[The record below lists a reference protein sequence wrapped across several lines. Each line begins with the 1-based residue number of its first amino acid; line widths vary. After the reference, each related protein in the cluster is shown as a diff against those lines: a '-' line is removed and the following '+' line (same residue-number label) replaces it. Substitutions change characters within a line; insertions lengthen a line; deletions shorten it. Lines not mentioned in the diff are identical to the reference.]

1 MLAAKR
7 SSFPGFRN
15 NLGSR
20 KGAWEHLALHEK
32 PDQKHRYE
40 ILKLESFLPKFTPRT
55 IMLLALLLFGGVN
68 GAHAQRVSAYFGLG
82 SAKDRAGTTSNST
95 NACQTGQ
102 LFDGLICEP
111 GPTIGGLFGVFGLD
125 VRFKRH
131 LGINAEYTFHF
142 KQVPFLPDD
151 SLNMRPAF
159 YDVNVM
165 WMRVAGKRIAPLLEG
180 GGGGARL
187 GLRSTSTT
195 PITGITNTS
204 SFPAGSRPNHAQLH
218 FGAGLKFYV
227 RGNIFIKPQFDLH
240 YVFNFT
246 DQFGRNLVPQ
256 YTGSVGYTFGGR

>member
-1 MLAAKR
+1 LLAAKR

-15 NLGSR
+15 NLEWR
-20 KGAWEHLALHEK
+20 KRSWEHLALDKK

-40 ILKLESFLPKFTPRT
+40 ILKVESFLPKFTLRT
-55 IMLLALLLFGGVN
+55 ILLLALLLFGGVN
-68 GAHAQRVSAYFGLG
+68 GAHAQRLSAYFGLG
-82 SAKDRAGTTSNST
+82 GAKDRAGTTSNST
-95 NACQTGQ
+95 NACLTGQ

-111 GPTIGGLFGVFGLD
+111 GPKIGGLFGVFGVD

-142 KQVPFLPDD
+142 KKVPFLPDD

-165 WMRVAGKRIAPLLEG
+165 WMRVAGNRIAPLLEG
-180 GGGGARL
+180 GAGGARL

-204 SFPAGSRPNHAQLH
+204 SFSAGSRPNHAQLH

-240 YVFNFT
+240 YVFNFK
-246 DQFGRNLVPQ
+246 DQFGRNLVPE
-256 YTGSVGYTFGGR
+256 YTGSLGYTFGGR

>member
-1 MLAAKR
+1 MFRLTLQTVPLLCALILVSAA
-7 SSFPGFRN
+7 S
-15 NLGSR
+15 
-20 KGAWEHLALHEK
+20 
-32 PDQKHRYE
+32 
-40 ILKLESFLPKFTPRT
+40 
-55 IMLLALLLFGGVN
+55 
-68 GAHAQRVSAYFGLG
+68 AHAQRVSAYFGLG
-82 SAKDRAGTTSNST
+82 SAKDRAGTTSNGANT
-95 NACQTGQ
+95 CPTGQ

-111 GPTIGGLFGVFGLD
+111 GPTIGGLFGTFGVD

-131 LGINAEYTFHF
+131 LGINAEYAFHF
-142 KQVPFLPDD
+142 KEVPFLPLD

-180 GGGGARL
+180 GAGGARL

-195 PITGITNTS
+195 PITGITNLS

-227 RGNIFIKPQFDLH
+227 KGNIFVKPQFDLH

-256 YTGSVGYTFGGR
+256 YSGSVGYTFGGR

>member
-1 MLAAKR
+1 LLSAKG
-7 SSFPGFRN
+7 SFLGFRN
-15 NLGSR
+15 CLESR
-20 KGAWEHLALHEK
+20 KGAWEHLALHKK
-32 PDQKHRYE
+32 PDQKTRDE
-40 ILKLESFLPKFTPRT
+40 ILKLESFLPKFTLRT
-55 IMLLALLLFGGVN
+55 ILLLALLLFGGVD
-68 GAHAQRVSAYFGLG
+68 GAQAQRVSAYVGLG
-82 SAKDRAGTTSNST
+82 SAKDRAGTTSSTPNSCP
-95 NACQTGQ
+95 AGQ

-111 GPTIGGLFGVFGLD
+111 GPTIGGLFGVFGVD

-131 LGINAEYTFHF
+131 LGINAEYTLHF

-180 GGGGARL
+180 GAGGARL

-195 PITGITNTS
+195 PMTGITNTS
-204 SFPAGSRPNHAQLH
+204 SFPAGSRPNNAQLH

-240 YVFNFT
+240 YVFHFT
-246 DQFGRNLVPQ
+246 NQFGRNLVPQ

>member
-1 MLAAKR
+1 MSRLTLRTVPLLCALVLVSAA
-7 SSFPGFRN
+7 
-15 NLGSR
+15 
-20 KGAWEHLALHEK
+20 GA
-32 PDQKHRYE
+32 Q
-40 ILKLESFLPKFTPRT
+40 
-55 IMLLALLLFGGVN
+55 
-68 GAHAQRVSAYFGLG
+68 AQRVSAYFGLG
-82 SAKDRAGTTSNST
+82 SAKDRAGTTSNGT
-95 NACQTGQ
+95 NSCPTGQ

-111 GPTIGGLFGVFGLD
+111 GPTIGGLFGTFGVD

-131 LGINAEYTFHF
+131 LGINAEYAFHF
-142 KQVPFLPDD
+142 RQVPFLPDD

-180 GGGGARL
+180 GAGGARL

-195 PITGITNTS
+195 PITGITNIS
-204 SFPAGSRPNHAQLH
+204 SFSAGSRPNHAQLH

-227 RGNIFIKPQFDLH
+227 KGNIFVKPQFDLH

-256 YTGSVGYTFGGR
+256 YSGSVGYTFGGR

>member
-1 MLAAKR
+1 MSKLTLR
-7 SSFPGFRN
+7 TVP
-15 NLGSR
+15 L
-20 KGAWEHLALHEK
+20 LCALV
-32 PDQKHRYE
+32 
-40 ILKLESFLPKFTPRT
+40 LVS
-55 IMLLALLLFGGVN
+55 AG

-82 SAKDRAGTTSNST
+82 GAKDRAGTTSNGT
-95 NACQTGQ
+95 NTCPTGQ

-111 GPTIGGLFGVFGLD
+111 GPTIGGLFGTFGVD

-131 LGINAEYTFHF
+131 LGINAEYAFHF
-142 KQVPFLPDD
+142 KQVPFLPLD

-180 GGGGARL
+180 GAGGARL

-195 PITGITNTS
+195 PITGITNIS

-227 RGNIFIKPQFDLH
+227 KGNLFVKPQFDLH

-256 YTGSVGYTFGGR
+256 YSGSVGYTFGGR

>member
-1 MLAAKR
+1 MSRLTLQTVPLLCALVLVSAA
-7 SSFPGFRN
+7 
-15 NLGSR
+15 
-20 KGAWEHLALHEK
+20 
-32 PDQKHRYE
+32 
-40 ILKLESFLPKFTPRT
+40 
-55 IMLLALLLFGGVN
+55 
-68 GAHAQRVSAYFGLG
+68 GAHAQRISAYFGLG
-82 SAKDRAGTTSNST
+82 SAKDRAGTTSNGT
-95 NACQTGQ
+95 NTCPTGQ

-111 GPTIGGLFGVFGLD
+111 GPTIGGLFGTFGVD

-131 LGINAEYTFHF
+131 LGINAEYAFHF
-142 KQVPFLPDD
+142 KQVPFLPLD

-165 WMRVAGKRIAPLLEG
+165 WMRVAGNRIAPLLEG
-180 GGGGARL
+180 GAGGARL

-195 PITGITNTS
+195 PITGITNLS

-227 RGNIFIKPQFDLH
+227 KGNIFVKPQFDLH

-256 YTGSVGYTFGGR
+256 YSGSVGYTFGGR

>member
-1 MLAAKR
+1 LTKERFLSRLTLQTVPLLCALVLVSAA
-7 SSFPGFRN
+7 
-15 NLGSR
+15 
-20 KGAWEHLALHEK
+20 
-32 PDQKHRYE
+32 
-40 ILKLESFLPKFTPRT
+40 
-55 IMLLALLLFGGVN
+55 
-68 GAHAQRVSAYFGLG
+68 GAHAQRISAYFGLG
-82 SAKDRAGTTSNST
+82 SAKDRAGTTSNGT
-95 NACQTGQ
+95 NTCPTGQ

-111 GPTIGGLFGVFGLD
+111 GPTIGGLFGTFGVD

-131 LGINAEYTFHF
+131 LGINAEYAFHF
-142 KQVPFLPDD
+142 KQVPFLPLD

-165 WMRVAGKRIAPLLEG
+165 WMRVAGNRIAPLLEG
-180 GGGGARL
+180 GAGGARL

-195 PITGITNTS
+195 PITGITNLS

-227 RGNIFIKPQFDLH
+227 KGNIFVKPQFDLH

-256 YTGSVGYTFGGR
+256 YSGSVGYTFGGR

>member
-1 MLAAKR
+1 LSRLTLQTVPLLCALVLVSAA
-7 SSFPGFRN
+7 
-15 NLGSR
+15 
-20 KGAWEHLALHEK
+20 
-32 PDQKHRYE
+32 
-40 ILKLESFLPKFTPRT
+40 
-55 IMLLALLLFGGVN
+55 

-82 SAKDRAGTTSNST
+82 SAKDRAGTTSNGT
-95 NACQTGQ
+95 NTCPTGQ

-111 GPTIGGLFGVFGLD
+111 GPTIGGLFGTFGVD

-131 LGINAEYTFHF
+131 LGINAEYAFHF
-142 KQVPFLPDD
+142 KQEPFLPLD

-165 WMRVAGKRIAPLLEG
+165 WMRVAGNRIAPLLEG
-180 GGGGARL
+180 GAGGARL

-195 PITGITNTS
+195 PITGITNLS

-227 RGNIFIKPQFDLH
+227 KGNIFVKPQFDLH

-256 YTGSVGYTFGGR
+256 YSGSVGYTFGGR

>member
-1 MLAAKR
+1 M
-7 SSFPGFRN
+7 S
-15 NLGSR
+15 
-20 KGAWEHLALHEK
+20 
-32 PDQKHRYE
+32 
-40 ILKLESFLPKFTPRT
+40 KLTLRT
-55 IMLLALLLFGGVN
+55 ILLLCALFLLSVN
-68 GAHAQRVSAYFGLG
+68 GAQAQRVSAYFGLG

-95 NACQTGQ
+95 ISCPTRQ

-111 GPTIGGLFGVFGLD
+111 GPKIGGLFGVFGVD

-131 LGINAEYTFHF
+131 LGINAEYAFHF
-142 KQVPFLPDD
+142 KQVPFLPLD

-165 WMRVAGKRIAPLLEG
+165 WMRVSGKRIAPLLEG
-180 GGGGARL
+180 GAGGARL

-218 FGAGLKFYV
+218 FGAGLKIYV
-227 RGNIFIKPQFDLH
+227 RGNIFVKPQFDLH
-240 YVFNFT
+240 YVFHFT

-256 YTGSVGYTFGGR
+256 YTGSIGYTFGGR

>member
-1 MLAAKR
+1 LSRLTLQTVPLLCALVLVSAA
-7 SSFPGFRN
+7 
-15 NLGSR
+15 
-20 KGAWEHLALHEK
+20 
-32 PDQKHRYE
+32 
-40 ILKLESFLPKFTPRT
+40 
-55 IMLLALLLFGGVN
+55 
-68 GAHAQRVSAYFGLG
+68 GAHAQRISAYFGLG
-82 SAKDRAGTTSNST
+82 SAKDRAGTTSNGT
-95 NACQTGQ
+95 NTCPTGQ

-111 GPTIGGLFGVFGLD
+111 GPTIGGLFGTFGVD

-131 LGINAEYTFHF
+131 LGINAEYAFHF
-142 KQVPFLPDD
+142 KQVPFLPLD

-165 WMRVAGKRIAPLLEG
+165 WMRVAGNRIAPLLEG
-180 GGGGARL
+180 GAGGARL

-195 PITGITNTS
+195 PITGITNLS

-227 RGNIFIKPQFDLH
+227 KGNIFVKPQFDLH

-256 YTGSVGYTFGGR
+256 YSGSVGYTFGGR

>member
-1 MLAAKR
+1 LSRLTLQTVPLLCALVLVSAA
-7 SSFPGFRN
+7 
-15 NLGSR
+15 
-20 KGAWEHLALHEK
+20 GA
-32 PDQKHRYE
+32 Q
-40 ILKLESFLPKFTPRT
+40 
-55 IMLLALLLFGGVN
+55 
-68 GAHAQRVSAYFGLG
+68 AQRVSAYFGLG
-82 SAKDRAGTTSNST
+82 SAKDRAGTTSNGT
-95 NACQTGQ
+95 NTCPTGQ

-111 GPTIGGLFGVFGLD
+111 GPTIGGLFGTFGVD

-131 LGINAEYTFHF
+131 LGINAEYAFHF
-142 KQVPFLPDD
+142 KEVPFLPLD

-165 WMRVAGKRIAPLLEG
+165 WMRVAGNRIAPLLEG
-180 GGGGARL
+180 GAGGARL

-195 PITGITNTS
+195 PITGITNLS

-227 RGNIFIKPQFDLH
+227 KGNIFVKPQFDLH

-256 YTGSVGYTFGGR
+256 YSGSVGYTFGGR

>member
-1 MLAAKR
+1 LLAAKR

-40 ILKLESFLPKFTPRT
+40 ILKLESFLRKFTPRT

-125 VRFKRH
+125 VRF
-131 LGINAEYTFHF
+131 
-142 KQVPFLPDD
+142 
-151 SLNMRPAF
+151 

-180 GGGGARL
+180 GAGGARL

-195 PITGITNTS
+195 PITGVTNTS

-246 DQFGRNLVPQ
+246 DQFGRNLVPE

>member
-1 MLAAKR
+1 M
-7 SSFPGFRN
+7 
-15 NLGSR
+15 SR
-20 KGAWEHLALHEK
+20 LILRTVPLLCALV
-32 PDQKHRYE
+32 
-40 ILKLESFLPKFTPRT
+40 LVS
-55 IMLLALLLFGGVN
+55 AC

-82 SAKDRAGTTSNST
+82 GAKDRAGTTSTGT
-95 NACQTGQ
+95 NTCPTGQ

-111 GPTIGGLFGVFGLD
+111 GPTIGGLFGTFGVD

-131 LGINAEYTFHF
+131 LGINAEYAFHF
-142 KQVPFLPDD
+142 KQVPFLPLD

-180 GGGGARL
+180 GAGGARL

-195 PITGITNTS
+195 PITGITNIS

-227 RGNIFIKPQFDLH
+227 KGNLFVKPQFDLH

-256 YTGSVGYTFGGR
+256 YSGSVGYTFGGR

>member
-40 ILKLESFLPKFTPRT
+40 ILKLESFLPKFTLRT

-111 GPTIGGLFGVFGLD
+111 GPTIGGLFGVFGVD

-165 WMRVAGKRIAPLLEG
+165 WMRVAGKRIAPAFG
-180 GGGGARL
+180 RRCRRRQARPAFHVDNADYRHYEHIQL
-187 GLRSTSTT
+187 PGRVETQSRAVAFWSRTEVLCQREHIHQAAVRSTLR
-195 PITGITNTS
+195 I
-204 SFPAGSRPNHAQLH
+204 
-218 FGAGLKFYV
+218 
-227 RGNIFIKPQFDLH
+227 
-240 YVFNFT
+240 
-246 DQFGRNLVPQ
+246 
-256 YTGSVGYTFGGR
+256 

>member
-1 MLAAKR
+1 MSRLTLRTVPLLCALVLVSAA
-7 SSFPGFRN
+7 
-15 NLGSR
+15 
-20 KGAWEHLALHEK
+20 
-32 PDQKHRYE
+32 
-40 ILKLESFLPKFTPRT
+40 
-55 IMLLALLLFGGVN
+55 

-82 SAKDRAGTTSNST
+82 SAKDRAGTTSNGT
-95 NACQTGQ
+95 NTCPTGQ

-111 GPTIGGLFGVFGLD
+111 GPTIGGLFGTFGVD

-131 LGINAEYTFHF
+131 LGINAEYAFHF
-142 KQVPFLPDD
+142 KQVPFLPLD

-180 GGGGARL
+180 GAGGARL

-195 PITGITNTS
+195 PITGITNIS

-227 RGNIFIKPQFDLH
+227 KGNIFVKPQFDLH

-246 DQFGRNLVPQ
+246 DQFGRNLVLQ
-256 YTGSVGYTFGGR
+256 YSGSVGYTFGGR

>member
-1 MLAAKR
+1 LSRLILRTVPLLCALVLVSAAC
-7 SSFPGFRN
+7 
-15 NLGSR
+15 
-20 KGAWEHLALHEK
+20 
-32 PDQKHRYE
+32 
-40 ILKLESFLPKFTPRT
+40 
-55 IMLLALLLFGGVN
+55 
-68 GAHAQRVSAYFGLG
+68 AHAQRVSAYFGLG
-82 SAKDRAGTTSNST
+82 GAKDRAGTTSNGT
-95 NACQTGQ
+95 NTCPTGQ

-111 GPTIGGLFGVFGLD
+111 GPTIGGLFGTFGVD

-131 LGINAEYTFHF
+131 LGINAEYSFHF
-142 KQVPFLPDD
+142 KQVPFLPLD

-180 GGGGARL
+180 GAGGARL
-187 GLRSTSTT
+187 GLHSTSTT
-195 PITGITNTS
+195 PITGITNIS

-227 RGNIFIKPQFDLH
+227 KGNLFVKPQFDLH

-256 YTGSVGYTFGGR
+256 YSGSVGYTFGGR

>member
-1 MLAAKR
+1 MSRLTLRTVPLLCALVLVSAA
-7 SSFPGFRN
+7 
-15 NLGSR
+15 
-20 KGAWEHLALHEK
+20 
-32 PDQKHRYE
+32 
-40 ILKLESFLPKFTPRT
+40 
-55 IMLLALLLFGGVN
+55 

-82 SAKDRAGTTSNST
+82 SAKDRAGTRSNGT
-95 NACQTGQ
+95 NTCPTGQ

-111 GPTIGGLFGVFGLD
+111 GPTIGGLFGTFGVD

-131 LGINAEYTFHF
+131 LGINAEYAFHF

-180 GGGGARL
+180 GVGGARL

-195 PITGITNTS
+195 PITGITNIS

-227 RGNIFIKPQFDLH
+227 KGNIFVKPQFDLH

-246 DQFGRNLVPQ
+246 DQFGRNLVLQ
-256 YTGSVGYTFGGR
+256 YSGSVGYTFGGR

>member
-1 MLAAKR
+1 MRTVPLLCALVLVSAA
-7 SSFPGFRN
+7 
-15 NLGSR
+15 
-20 KGAWEHLALHEK
+20 
-32 PDQKHRYE
+32 
-40 ILKLESFLPKFTPRT
+40 
-55 IMLLALLLFGGVN
+55 

-82 SAKDRAGTTSNST
+82 SAKDRAGTTSNGT
-95 NACQTGQ
+95 NTCPTGQ

-111 GPTIGGLFGVFGLD
+111 GPTIGGLFGNFGVD

-131 LGINAEYTFHF
+131 LGINAEYAFHF
-142 KQVPFLPDD
+142 KQVPFLPLD

-180 GGGGARL
+180 GAGGARL
-187 GLRSTSTT
+187 GLSSTSTT
-195 PITGITNTS
+195 PITGITNIS

-227 RGNIFIKPQFDLH
+227 KGNIFVKPQFDLH

-256 YTGSVGYTFGGR
+256 YSGSVGYTFGGR

>member
-1 MLAAKR
+1 MSKLA
-7 SSFPGFRN
+7 
-15 NLGSR
+15 SR
-20 KGAWEHLALHEK
+20 TVPLLCALV
-32 PDQKHRYE
+32 
-40 ILKLESFLPKFTPRT
+40 LVS
-55 IMLLALLLFGGVN
+55 AA
-68 GAHAQRVSAYFGLG
+68 GAHAQRISAYFGLG
-82 SAKDRAGTTSNST
+82 SAKDRAGTTSNGT
-95 NACQTGQ
+95 NTCPTGQ

-111 GPTIGGLFGVFGLD
+111 GPTIGGLFGTFGVD

-131 LGINAEYTFHF
+131 LGINAEYAFHF
-142 KQVPFLPDD
+142 KQVPFLPLD

-165 WMRVAGKRIAPLLEG
+165 WMRVAGNRIAPLLEG
-180 GGGGARL
+180 GAGGARL

-195 PITGITNTS
+195 PITGITNLS

-227 RGNIFIKPQFDLH
+227 KGNIFVKPQFDLH

-256 YTGSVGYTFGGR
+256 YSGSVGYTFGGR

>member
-1 MLAAKR
+1 MSRLTLQTVPLLCALVLVSAA
-7 SSFPGFRN
+7 
-15 NLGSR
+15 
-20 KGAWEHLALHEK
+20 
-32 PDQKHRYE
+32 
-40 ILKLESFLPKFTPRT
+40 
-55 IMLLALLLFGGVN
+55 

-82 SAKDRAGTTSNST
+82 SAKDRAGTTSSGANT
-95 NACQTGQ
+95 CPTGQ

-111 GPTIGGLFGVFGLD
+111 GPTIGGLFGTFGVD

-131 LGINAEYTFHF
+131 LGINAEYAFHF
-142 KQVPFLPDD
+142 KQVPFLPLD

-165 WMRVAGKRIAPLLEG
+165 WMRVAGNRIAPLLEG
-180 GGGGARL
+180 GAGGARL

-195 PITGITNTS
+195 PITGITNLS
-204 SFPAGSRPNHAQLH
+204 SFPAGSRTNHAQLH

-227 RGNIFIKPQFDLH
+227 KGNIFVKPQFDLH

-256 YTGSVGYTFGGR
+256 YSGSVGYTFGGR

>member
-1 MLAAKR
+1 LLAAKR
-7 SSFPGFRN
+7 FSFPGFRN

-20 KGAWEHLALHEK
+20 KGAWEHLALDKK
-32 PDQKHRYE
+32 PDKKHRYD
-40 ILKLESFLPKFTPRT
+40 ILKVENFLPKFTLRT
-55 IMLLALLLFGGVN
+55 ILLLALLLLGGVN
-68 GAHAQRVSAYFGLG
+68 GAHAQRVSGYFGLG
-82 SAKDRAGTTSNST
+82 SAKDRAGTTSNT
-95 NACQTGQ
+95 CPTGQ

-111 GPTIGGLFGVFGLD
+111 GPKIGGLFGVFGVD

-131 LGINAEYTFHF
+131 LGINAEYAFHF
-142 KQVPFLPDD
+142 KQVPFLPLD

-180 GGGGARL
+180 GAGGARL

-204 SFPAGSRPNHAQLH
+204 SFPAGSKPNHAQLH
-218 FGAGLKFYV
+218 FGAGLKIYV
-227 RGNIFIKPQFDLH
+227 RGNIFVKPQFDLH
-240 YVFNFT
+240 YVFNFK

>member
-1 MLAAKR
+1 MSRLTLRTVPLLCALVLVSAA
-7 SSFPGFRN
+7 
-15 NLGSR
+15 
-20 KGAWEHLALHEK
+20 
-32 PDQKHRYE
+32 
-40 ILKLESFLPKFTPRT
+40 
-55 IMLLALLLFGGVN
+55 

-82 SAKDRAGTTSNST
+82 SAKDRAGTTSNGT
-95 NACQTGQ
+95 NTCPTGQ

-111 GPTIGGLFGVFGLD
+111 GPKIGGLFGVFGLD

-131 LGINAEYTFHF
+131 LGINAEYAFHF
-142 KQVPFLPDD
+142 KQAPFLPDD

-180 GGGGARL
+180 GAGGARL

-195 PITGITNTS
+195 PITGITNIS

-227 RGNIFIKPQFDLH
+227 KGNIFVKPQFDLH

-246 DQFGRNLVPQ
+246 DQFGRNLVLQ
-256 YTGSVGYTFGGR
+256 YSGSVGYTFGGR

>member
-1 MLAAKR
+1 L
-7 SSFPGFRN
+7 
-15 NLGSR
+15 SR
-20 KGAWEHLALHEK
+20 LTLRTVPLLCALALV
-32 PDQKHRYE
+32 
-40 ILKLESFLPKFTPRT
+40 S
-55 IMLLALLLFGGVN
+55 AA

-82 SAKDRAGTTSNST
+82 SAKDRAGTTSNAT
-95 NACQTGQ
+95 NSCPTGQ

-111 GPTIGGLFGVFGLD
+111 GPKIGGLFGTFGVD
-125 VRFKRH
+125 FRFKRH
-131 LGINAEYTFHF
+131 LGINAEYAFHF

-180 GGGGARL
+180 GAGGARL

-195 PITGITNTS
+195 PITGITNIS

-227 RGNIFIKPQFDLH
+227 KGNIFVKPQFDLH

-246 DQFGRNLVPQ
+246 DQFGRNLVLQ
-256 YTGSVGYTFGGR
+256 YSGSVGYTFGGR